1 MIDYTLKKN
10 WDSLDSL
17 RKRIESDYTSKKT
30 KEKVVSFD
38 GIQLVSNKFIYTLFA
53 GELSKVKK

>member
-17 RKRIESDYTSKKT
+17 NKRISSDYSSKKT
-30 KEKVVSFD
+30 KEIVKSFD
-38 GIQLVSNKFIYTLFA
+38 GIQLVSNKFTYSLFD
-53 GELSKVKK
+53 GELTKSKK

>member
-17 RKRIESDYTSKKT
+17 NKRISSDYSSKKT
-30 KEKVVSFD
+30 KEMVKSFD
-38 GIQLVSNKFIYTLFA
+38 GIQLVSNKFTYSLFD
-53 GELSKVKK
+53 GELTKSKN

>member
-17 RKRIESDYTSKKT
+17 NKRISSDYSSKKT
-30 KEKVVSFD
+30 KEMVKSFD
-38 GIQLVSNKFIYTLFA
+38 GIQLVSNKFTYSLFD
-53 GELSKVKK
+53 GELTKTKK

>member
-17 RKRIESDYTSKKT
+17 NKRITNDYQSKKT
-30 KEKVVSFD
+30 KEMVKSFD
-38 GIQLVSNKFIYTLFA
+38 GIQLVTNKFKYSLFN
-53 GELSKVKK
+53 GELSKTKK

>member
-17 RKRIESDYTSKKT
+17 NKRITNDYQSKKT
-30 KEKVVSFD
+30 KEMVKSFD
-38 GIQLVSNKFIYTLFA
+38 GIQLVTNKFKYSLFN
-53 GELSKVKK
+53 GELGKTKK